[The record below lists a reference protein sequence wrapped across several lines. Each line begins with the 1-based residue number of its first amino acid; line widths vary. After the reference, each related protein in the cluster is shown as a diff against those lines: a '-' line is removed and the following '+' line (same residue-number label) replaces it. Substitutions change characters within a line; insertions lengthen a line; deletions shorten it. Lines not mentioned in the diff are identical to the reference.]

1 MYIKFVLIL
10 VLVLSL
16 NALRISH
23 NVKETSSSAG
33 VHHEKAATL
42 SHKDDDSNGDSSE
55 DSTPGDQSGDSTGG
69 D

>member
-16 NALRISH
+16 NALKISH
-23 NVKETSSSAG
+23 DVKETSPSAG
-33 VHHEKAATL
+33 VNHEKASVL

-55 DSTPGDQSGDSTGG
+55 ESTSGD
-69 D
+69 